1 MTLNITNA
9 AAISLC
15 DSLSDLI
22 SNVPGQAPSLVIY
35 SGVVPV
41 DCDSALSSNLTLVTI
56 DLDDQAAFTG
66 ATDATGSALALA
78 AGTPLS
84 GVIALS
90 GTATFFRIMDDAGTP
105 VMQGSVGTSGEDLN
119 LDTVSLIQNAT
130 LLISALSLSVPEQG
144 A

>member
-1 MTLNITNA
+1 MTLNISNA

-15 DSLSDLI
+15 DSLSALI
-22 SNVPGQAPSLVIY
+22 DSGAPASSLIIY
-35 SGVVPV
+35 SGTVPV
-41 DCDSALSSNLTLVTI
+41 DCDSPLSANLTLVTI
-56 DLDDQAAFTG
+56 TLESPAAFAG
-66 ATDATGSALALA
+66 ATDATGSAIALA
-78 AGTPLS
+78 VGTPLS
-84 GVIALS
+84 GTIALS
-90 GTATFFRIMDDAGTP
+90 GTATFFRVVDGQGNF